1 MVGRKMNIK
10 VVGDVETPKYAHAGD
25 AGLDLRITEPVMLEP
40 MQKQMVGCGIA
51 FEIPSGCVG
60 LVFPRSGLASKEGVT
75 LANSVGVIDSGYR
88 GEVRA
93 TLLNQSAETV
103 TLDKGTRVC
112 QLVVMPYVPCSLVPV
127 DELSDTERGA
137 DGFGSTGIE

>member
-10 VVGDVETPKYAHAGD
+10 AVGNVEAPKYAHPGD
-25 AGLDLRITEPVMLEP
+25 AGLDLRITESVTLEP
-40 MQKQMVGCGIA
+40 MQKRTVGCGIA
-51 FEIPSGCVG
+51 CEIPSGCVG
-60 LVFPRSGLASKEGVT
+60 LVFPRSGLASKKGIT
-75 LANSVGVIDSGYR
+75 LSNSVGVIDSGYR
-88 GEVRA
+88 GEVCA

-112 QLVVMPYVPCSLVPV
+112 QLVMMPYVPCDLVQV

-137 DGFGSTGIE
+137 DGFGSTGVE